1 MMNNFVFLRGKVK
14 PGTIARY
21 TYFNR
26 SYVKCFLNVP
36 RLSGVIDTVPVTFYR
51 ETLEMANQTLEP
63 GKEIAVCGSFRSY
76 RENEHNIFTV
86 MVNNL
91 VVNRDEE
98 NVNQVQLTGTLQDR
112 VLVRTTGFG
121 REIADATLI
130 VPAEGGKQ
138 AVVPCIFWGYN
149 AHLMETLSP
158 GDSVSLAGRFQSR
171 EYTKYFSDSTQPERR
186 MAYEV
191 SASKIV
197 KTEMMKSANFYL
209 QSANFR

>member
-14 PGTIARY
+14 PDTIARY

-36 RLSGVIDTVPVTFYR
+36 RLSGTIDTVPVTFYR

-86 MVNNL
+86 MVNNF

-98 NVNQVQLTGTLQDR
+98 NVNQVQLTGTLKDR
-112 VLVRTTGFG
+112 VIVRTTGFG

-171 EYTKYFSDSTQPERR
+171 EYTKYFSDSTEPERR

-191 SASKIV
+191 SVSKIV

>member
-21 TYFNR
+21 TYTTR
-26 SYVKCFLNVP
+26 SYVKCFLEVP
-36 RLSGVIDTVPVTFYR
+36 RLSGAIDTVPVTFYK

-63 GKEIAVCGSFRSY
+63 GKEIAVCGGFRSY
-76 RENEHNIFTV
+76 RDKEHNIFTV
-86 MVNNL
+86 MVNNF

-98 NVNQVQLTGTLQDR
+98 NVNQVQLTGILKNKAT
-112 VLVRTTGFG
+112 VRTTPMGSQ
-121 REIADATLI
+121 IADVTLS
-130 VPAEGGKQ
+130 VPTETGNKAII
-138 AVVPCIFWGYN
+138 PCIFWGYN

-171 EYTKYFSDSTQPERR
+171 EYTKYFSDSTEPERR